1 MMGSGTFAEP
11 TFLELLRGPHPVVG
25 LVTQPD
31 RAIGQERGST
41 RQTGRGMKTIASEHA
56 IPIFQPESI
65 NTPEGIAGLQ
75 AFQPDLLVVAAYGQ
89 ILSRDVLAVPGKGG
103 INVHASLLPK
113 YRGAAPVAWAIYHG
127 ETQTG
132 VTIIR
137 MSVALDAG
145 DMLAQEV
152 IDIGPEE
159 TTGELE
165 ARLAQVGAKL
175 AIKVI
180 DQIAIGASQGIKQ
193 DKTQATK
200 APKLTKEHGLIDW
213 SRPARDV
220 CNQIRA
226 MQPWPTAYTFWHRHQ
241 HISPSPPG
249 EVPLGTGSG
258 VRGPGNAP
266 AEPMR
271 LIIYKAKAIGKESD
285 ENLAPG
291 QVVSLKDSNRLLV
304 AAREQTSVEVLELQP
319 AGKRRMPVAE
329 FLRGH
334 HPKAGDLLGL
344 DFS

>member
-1 MMGSGTFAEP
+1 MRLVMMGSGTFAEP
-11 TFLELLRGPHPVVG
+11 TFLALLQGPHPVVG

-41 RQTGRGMKTIASEHA
+41 RQIGQGMKNIAAEHD

-152 IDIGPEE
+152 VDIGPDE
-159 TTGELE
+159 TAGELE
-165 ARLAQVGAKL
+165 ARLAQVGARL

-180 DQIAIGASQGIKQ
+180 DQITTGASHGIKQ
-193 DKTQATK
+193 D
-200 APKLTKEHGLIDW
+200 
-213 SRPARDV
+213 
-220 CNQIRA
+220 
-226 MQPWPTAYTFWHRHQ
+226 
-241 HISPSPPG
+241 
-249 EVPLGTGSG
+249 
-258 VRGPGNAP
+258 
-266 AEPMR
+266 
-271 LIIYKAKAIGKESD
+271 
-285 ENLAPG
+285 
-291 QVVSLKDSNRLLV
+291 
-304 AAREQTSVEVLELQP
+304 
-319 AGKRRMPVAE
+319 
-329 FLRGH
+329 
-334 HPKAGDLLGL
+334 
-344 DFS
+344 